1 MEITRIFDILDRYQS
16 TYPEQNVA
24 LAGKVNKEWIK
35 YSPKEYFDIVQ
46 NISYALIKL
55 GINVGDKV
63 GIISNNRPEWNLL
76 DMATM
81 QIGAIS
87 VPIYPTITA
96 KEYQYILN
104 HAEVK
109 LVLIEGAELMEK
121 MISIKSELP
130 LLQHIYT
137 IVDREKFPY
146 LNQLIELGEQ
156 NPNPEELS
164 IRKQNVLPESCCT
177 IMYTSGTTGVPKG
190 VMLSHKNIVNQILNL
205 RQTSAKW
212 SKTAFSFL
220 PLCHAYERMLVFL
233 YQYLGMSVYYAQNL
247 GTIAENIKEVTP
259 TMMSAVPRM
268 LDKIYDKI
276 YSSSANMPFLTK
288 TIFRWAVKV
297 AVRYKIQ
304 DHDRSV
310 IYNLKHKIADKLVYS
325 KIRKNIGGN
334 FDIVVSGAASLQ
346 PRIAS
351 FFSAIG
357 MPVYEG
363 YGLTET
369 SPVVAVSCRDKN
381 GRESGTVGFPLPG
394 VEIKTAENGEL
405 CCRGHNVM
413 MGYYKDEA
421 LTKTVIDEEGWF
433 HTGDLGHVNEK
444 GQVILTGRLKSL
456 FKTSFGKYVNPQVIE
471 DKMNESPF
479 IENIVVVGEGEKF
492 AAALIKPDFEFLKQW
507 CLRHNVA
514 FSTPENAVK
523 DPIIVERFNREVTKY
538 NLHFNDTE
546 KVKKFELIPD
556 EWSQH
561 TEILTPTLKVKRN
574 LIQEKYK
581 DTIYRLYN

>member
-1 MEITRIFDILDRYQS
+1 MEITRIFDILDRYQEVH
-16 TYPEQNVA
+16 PNQEVA
-24 LAGKVNKEWIK
+24 LAGKIGKEWIK
-35 YSPKEYFDIVQ
+35 YSPKSYFEIVQ
-46 NISYALIKL
+46 NISFALIKL
-55 GINVGDKV
+55 GIAEGDKV
-63 GIISNNRPEWNLL
+63 GIISTNRPEWNMM
-76 DMATM
+76 DMAIM
-81 QIGAIS
+81 QVGAIS
-87 VPIYPTITA
+87 VPMYPTITA
-96 KEYQYILN
+96 HEYQYILN
-104 HAEVK
+104 HAEIK
-109 LVLIEGAELMEK
+109 LVIIEGAELMDK
-121 MISIKSELP
+121 IISVKESLP

-137 IVDREKFPY
+137 FVDREKFPFFT
-146 LNQLIELGEQ
+146 QLIDLGKD
-156 NPNPEELS
+156 NPNFEELNNRKNNVKPTDCSS
-164 IRKQNVLPESCCT
+164 IL
-177 IMYTSGTTGVPKG
+177 YTSGTTGIPKG
-190 VMLSHKNIVNQILNL
+190 VMLSHSNIVNQILNL
-205 RQTSAKW
+205 KQTPAPW

-247 GTIAENIKEVTP
+247 GTIGENIKEVSP

-276 YSSSANMPFLTK
+276 YSSSNNMPTLTK
-288 TIFRWAVKV
+288 TIFRWAMKV
-297 AVRYKIQ
+297 AVKYKIQ
-304 DHDRSV
+304 DHERSV
-310 IYNLKHKIADKLVYS
+310 WYNLKHKLADKLVYS

-394 VEIKTAENGEL
+394 VEVKIAENGEV

-421 LTKTVIDEEGWF
+421 LTKTVIDEQGWF
-433 HTGDLGHVNEK
+433 HTGDLGKINKK

-471 DKMNESPF
+471 DKFNESPF

-507 CLRHNVA
+507 CLKHKVD
-514 FSTPENAVK
+514 FVSPELVVK
-523 DPIIVERFNREVTKY
+523 ESEIMDRFHREVDKY
-538 NLHFNDTE
+538 NLFFNDTE
-546 KVKKFELIPD
+546 KIKKFELISD
-556 EWSQH
+556 EWSQL

-574 LIQEKYK
+574 LIQERYK
-581 DTIYRLYN
+581 DTIHKLFN

>member
-55 GINVGDKV
+55 GIEVGDKV

-130 LLQHIYT
+130 LLQYIYT
-137 IVDREKFPY
+137 IIDREKFPY

-156 NPNPEELS
+156 NPNPDELA
-164 IRKQNVLPESCCT
+164 IRKQNVKPESCCT

-190 VMLSHKNIVNQILNL
+190 VMLSHNNIVNQVLNL
-205 RQTSAKW
+205 KQTPAKW

-276 YSSSANMPFLTK
+276 YSSSANMPLLTK

-304 DHDRSV
+304 DHDRSF
-310 IYNLKHKIADKLVYS
+310 IYNLKHKIADRLVYS

-433 HTGDLGHVNEK
+433 HTGDLGHVNQK

-456 FKTSFGKYVNPQVIE
+456 FKTSFGKYINPQVIE

-507 CLRHNVA
+507 CLRHNVE

-523 DPIIVERFNREVTKY
+523 DPVIVERFNRELAKY
-538 NLHFNDTE
+538 NVNFNDTE

-574 LIQEKYK
+574 LIQERYK
-581 DTIYRLYN
+581 DTIFKMYN